1 MFAYQFLRLAG
12 RKIDWRCRRESFP
25 CLILLDIVVLY
36 GKTKDSSLVG
46 TMRFHKFPYTMVK
59 VNCHIGFTT
68 FLISSLS
75 RNIARGNL
83 PYLPRLIAGIAF
95 VAAICDI
102 ALFPSVSL
110 GTNFAIT
117 ALAFVVVFVSAVSGS
132 SLMFLGNVVLVTFLV
147 GAASGSSTGMST
159 GGNFV
164 VLFAFLISVV
174 TFTGVC
180 SSVPEIATAY
190 LAVSTVVVISSIVAA
205 QSSANL
211 LATLFVLTGTVV
223 VLGYVQ
229 EFSLKLQAEVLSIL
243 NFVTVKPALVL
254 VSVISAHAGTTG
266 HGILL

>member
-1 MFAYQFLRLAG
+1 M
-12 RKIDWRCRRESFP
+12 
-25 CLILLDIVVLY
+25 LDIVVLY

-83 PYLPRLIAGIAF
+83 PYSSRLIAGIAF
-95 VAAICDI
+95 LAAICDL

-117 ALAFVVVFVSAVSGS
+117 AFVFVVVFVSAVSEN
-132 SLMFLGNVVLVTFLV
+132 SLIVLGNVVLVTFLV
-147 GAASGSSTGMST
+147 GATVGSSSGMST

-164 VLFAFLISVV
+164 VLFALLISVV

-190 LAVSTVVVISSIVAA
+190 LAISTVVVISSLVAA

-211 LATLFVLTGTVV
+211 IATLFVITGTVV

-243 NFVTVKPALVL
+243 NFVTAKPSLVL
-254 VSVISAHAGTTG
+254 VSVTFANAGTTG
-266 HGILL
+266 HGVLL